1 MMIDVGSAAAGRP
14 QDRPRSRRTRQ
25 TQSRNA
31 VGFPRRRIRRRSF
44 QFLLV
49 TRNVRGIPVY
59 FLFLSLFLSTIWC
72 LTSLSSLYT
81 TQYRGALRG
90 LQVRHPHP
98 EDRQLLQSL
107 YVSCIIQFTRL
118 SILFDLGNV
127 RDIPY

>member
-25 TQSRNA
+25 TQSGNA

-59 FLFLSLFLSTIWC
+59 FFYLSLSLNRMVSYVIVFFVQNST
-72 LTSLSSLYT
+72 
-81 TQYRGALRG
+81 
-90 LQVRHPHP
+90 VEP
-98 EDRQLLQSL
+98 
-107 YVSCIIQFTRL
+107 YVDSKFDIHIQK
-118 SILFDLGNV
+118 IGN
-127 RDIPY
+127 YYKAFM